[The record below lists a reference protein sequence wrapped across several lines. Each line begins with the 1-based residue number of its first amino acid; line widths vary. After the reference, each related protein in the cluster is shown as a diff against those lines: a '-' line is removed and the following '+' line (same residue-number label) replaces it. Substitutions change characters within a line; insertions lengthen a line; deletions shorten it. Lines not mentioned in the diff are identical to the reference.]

1 MTNMTQTQSIPEAI
15 MDEMKFLKGLIDATN
30 FKSEKLDIEIDNTAE
45 AVSFPE
51 YNGCAVGMVINT
63 GKYFYKFGEDACS
76 GVYGLMNIIST
87 DWQSSS
93 TGGTTVR
100 LNSSVKWQGVAPR
113 TFSCEYDLAS
123 EVGIPPS
130 IYEAY
135 AYLSANSELSK
146 GELLEIFGGAVCSLA
161 CNTFYDD
168 FGCTGDLES
177 FYFDAYAAFN
187 RDQDEL
193 GRIIKQDIVD

>member
-1 MTNMTQTQSIPEAI
+1 MKNMTQTQSIPEAI
-15 MDEMKFLKGLIDATN
+15 MDEMKFLKGLIDKTN

-63 GKYFYKFGEDACS
+63 GKCFYKFGEDACS
-76 GVYGLMNIIST
+76 GVYDLMNIIST

-123 EVGIPPS
+123 EAGIPPS

-146 GELLEIFGGAVCSLA
+146 GE
-161 CNTFYDD
+161 
-168 FGCTGDLES
+168 
-177 FYFDAYAAFN
+177 
-187 RDQDEL
+187 
-193 GRIIKQDIVD
+193 

>member
-30 FKSEKLDIEIDNTAE
+30 FKSEKLDIEIDTTTK

-63 GKYFYKFGEDACS
+63 GKCFYTCGQDASS
-76 GVYGLMNIIST
+76 GVYDLMNIIST

-93 TGGTTVR
+93 TRGTTVR
-100 LNSSVKWQGVAPR
+100 LNSSVKWQGVAPK

-123 EVGIPPS
+123 KAGIPPS

-161 CNTFYDD
+161 CNTFYYD
-168 FGCTGDLES
+168 FDCAGDLES

-187 RDQDEL
+187 RDLETIQH
-193 GRIIKQDIVD
+193 

>member
-30 FKSEKLDIEIDNTAE
+30 FKSEKLDIEIDTTTTK

-51 YNGCAVGMVINT
+51 FNGCAVGMLINT
-63 GKYFYKFGEDACS
+63 GKCFYTSEEDACS
-76 GVYGLMNIIST
+76 SVYDLMYIIST
-87 DWQSSS
+87 DCQPSL

-100 LNSSVKWQGVAPR
+100 LNSSVEWQGVAPR
-113 TFSCEYDLAS
+113 TFSCEYDLTS
-123 EVGIPPS
+123 EAGIPPS

-161 CNTFYDD
+161 CNTFYYD
-168 FGCTGDLES
+168 FDYAGDLES

-187 RDQDEL
+187 RDLETIQH
-193 GRIIKQDIVD
+193 